1 MIFTEEQ
8 IKEILKEIE
17 FQHLFFI
24 AQNVSAD
31 ILSDEDKSVL
41 QEFGIDWQT
50 LRQDYTPYEQAF
62 YFGRLAAILGPLK
75 SQQVDYNN
83 LMNNTF

>member
-41 QEFGIDWQT
+41 QEF
-50 LRQDYTPYEQAF
+50 
-62 YFGRLAAILGPLK
+62 
-75 SQQVDYNN
+75 
-83 LMNNTF
+83 